1 MPTVV
6 RNAKINFRGSEL
18 DQLSEQKLYFATGN
32 AGKLKELV
40 EISQKFFPFFKNP
53 VGRAPKN
60 VDENRETFLGNSALK
75 AEALARELIAEGEKN
90 FCVIADDSGLEVEAL
105 NGAPGVSS
113 ARYAG
118 KNATSTENIEK
129 LKKALTPFRRLD
141 DREARYV
148 CALTFLIV
156 VNGVQK
162 ALQAEGYFEGYIG
175 FEEKG
180 ESGFGYDPLFLLLDK
195 KTSLAEVDPAEKNEL
210 SHRWEAFE
218 ELKELLVGG
227 ESRVDEF

>member
-1 MPTVV
+1 M
-6 RNAKINFRGSEL
+6 
-18 DQLSEQKLYFATGN
+18 DQLSRQKLYFATSN
-32 AGKLKELV
+32 AGKLKELL
-40 EISQKFFPFFKNP
+40 EISQKFFPFFKDP
-53 VGRAPKN
+53 IGRAPKN
-60 VDENRETFLGNSALK
+60 VEENRGTFLGNSALK
-75 AEALARELIAEGEKN
+75 AEALAAELIAEGERN

-105 NGAPGVSS
+105 KGAPGVLS

-118 KNATSTENIEK
+118 ETATSAENIEK
-129 LKKALTPFRRLD
+129 LKKALVPFRRLD

-162 ALQAEGYFEGYIG
+162 ALQAEGFFEGYIG

-195 KTSLAEVDPAEKNEL
+195 KTSLAEVGLAEKNEL

-227 ESRVDEF
+227 DSRADDL